1 MYKRNGI
8 ATVVI
13 QSNKSVKSNSYSPVL
28 SVSSI
33 EDEMDNV
40 LKQKM
45 ELEDSWKKYYV
56 DKMTL
61 ASTEDVVPSLNLL
74 CGCVLEERA

>member
-1 MYKRNGI
+1 
-8 ATVVI
+8 
-13 QSNKSVKSNSYSPVL
+13 VL

-33 EDEMDNV
+33 EDKMDNV

-56 DKMTL
+56 DKITL

-74 CGCVLEERA
+74 CGYVLEERA

>member
-1 MYKRNGI
+1 M
-8 ATVVI
+8 
-13 QSNKSVKSNSYSPVL
+13 L

-33 EDEMDNV
+33 EDEIDNV

-74 CGCVLEERA
+74 CGCVLKERA

>member
-1 MYKRNGI
+1 M
-8 ATVVI
+8 
-13 QSNKSVKSNSYSPVL
+13 L

-74 CGCVLEERA
+74 CGCVLEERV